1 MNRFSSCKFPR
12 SVPLLLG
19 PVAVF
24 FTFMAAPG
32 CNESGRHDTPAG
44 NPSDKS
50 PSLEMDPDYKGKE
63 TLKFQAVELSLCPDS
78 GTPNP
83 ALRRLLKGSRI
94 ANQHLRRASC
104 HTIQGFSRSDRSIFQ
119 LPEALGQGR
128 ALELVMRRGR
138 GPVALVDRSAKRFWW
153 GSPSHMLDILE
164 SAPHRPRS
172 KASARFLDAKSD
184 PEVKWNNQPTT
195 RLDVVVEYQREAIG
209 QKKPRE
215 VRMDLVV
222 WFAPSERE
230 SKKLGRMLMNLSLL
244 SLGGAH
250 GWRSLDAIKKKIG
263 FPVRWRVSIRSREWP
278 AEREAVTFSYSVIPR
293 PNGDL
298 WTSAHLPSH
307 RGALPP
313 AESQRRFGPLGGLDR
328 QEVPKKL
335 LKPLRPPL
343 GIPTETRIGSL
354 ILGNDT
360 SRAAVVTL
368 DGFRLGLVSPG
379 TRHVFT
385 GIPAGYY
392 RVAAH
397 SPWGSTSHGPHD
409 MYIGGK
415 WTLR

>member
-1 MNRFSSCKFPR
+1 MSRSPFSRSSRQTPR
-12 SVPLLLG
+12 ILG
-19 PVAVF
+19 PIAFFLALVAA
-24 FTFMAAPG
+24 TG
-32 CNESGRHDTPAG
+32 CHESNRHDTPEG
-44 NPSDKS
+44 KKTEKS
-50 PSLEMDPDYKGKE
+50 RSLKMDPVYRGKE
-63 TLKFQAVELSLCPDS
+63 TLEFKAVELSLCPDT

-83 ALRRLLKGSRI
+83 ALRRLLKESRI
-94 ANQHLRRASC
+94 ANAHLRRASC
-104 HTIQGFSRSDRSIFQ
+104 HTIQGFFRKDRAIFQ
-119 LPEALGQGR
+119 IPEALGQGR
-128 ALELVMRRGR
+128 ALELVMRGGG

-153 GSPSHMLDILE
+153 GSPAHMLDILE

-172 KASARFLDAKSD
+172 KASARFLDAKPD
-184 PEVKWNNQPTT
+184 YEVKWNNHPTN
-195 RLDVVVEYQREAIG
+195 RLDVVVEYRRETMD

-222 WFAPSERE
+222 WSAPSGGE
-230 SKKLGRMLMNLSLL
+230 SGELGRLLMNLSLL
-244 SLGGAH
+244 PLGGAH
-250 GWRSLDAIKKKIG
+250 GWETLKAIKKKIG
-263 FPVRWRVSIRSREWP
+263 FPVKWKVSIRSREWP
-278 AEREAVTFSYSVIPR
+278 EEREAVTYVYSVIPR
-293 PNGDL
+293 PDGDL
-298 WTSAHLPSH
+298 WTSAQLPSH

-343 GIPTETRIGSL
+343 GIPTEPRIGNL
-354 ILGNDT
+354 MVKNDT

-379 TRHVFT
+379 TRHAFT

-392 RVAAH
+392 RVGAH
-397 SPWGSTSHGPHD
+397 SPWGSTSQGPND